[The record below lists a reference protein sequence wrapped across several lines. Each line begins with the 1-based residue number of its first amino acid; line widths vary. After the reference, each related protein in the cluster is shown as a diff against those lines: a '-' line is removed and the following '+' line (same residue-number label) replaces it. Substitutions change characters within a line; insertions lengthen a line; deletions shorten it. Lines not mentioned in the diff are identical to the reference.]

1 MLLSSGSLLDP
12 PYLSG
17 YDASVI
23 QELPVS
29 HQAVAGL
36 RPGVTLKQFFL
47 VRRLEKRR
55 TKDGKPFLA
64 LVLSDNTGSIKARVW
79 EEALKKCPRPPAEC
93 DFVGLTGQVEAFQG
107 DLQINV
113 TYLEPV
119 DKIRERGGD
128 LKGFD
133 PDTLI
138 LATTYNRE
146 DLWQE
151 LLDLAKTRISPPL
164 RSLVLAILTK
174 YQAEFMSWP
183 GAEFVHH
190 AYAGGLLEHT
200 WSVTRH
206 AARSLEVYPSLN
218 QDLVLAG
225 TILHD
230 LGKIK
235 ELARP
240 ECPKRTV
247 VGGLVGHIV
256 LGWEMVRE
264 EARAL
269 DFPDEDL
276 LRELEHI
283 IIAHHGSEEFGSP
296 IIPKTPEAFL
306 VFYLDEID
314 AKLHMARRHL
324 EMDASDDEFTV
335 KHYLL
340 ERRLYKSPI
349 PRTDFADPEP
359 DPDL

>member
-1 MLLSSGSLLDP
+1 MPHLAIIDLRAG
-12 PYLSG
+12 
-17 YDASVI
+17 
-23 QELPVS
+23 
-29 HQAVAGL
+29 VA
-36 RPGVTLKQFFL
+36 LKQFFL

-55 TKDGKPFLA
+55 TKDGKPFLS
-64 LVLSDNTGSIKARVW
+64 LVLGDKTGSLKARVW
-79 EEALKKCPRPPAEC
+79 EETLKKCPHPLAEC
-93 DFVGLTGQVEAFQG
+93 DFVGVTGQVEAYQG
-107 DLQINV
+107 DLQLNV
-113 TYLEPV
+113 TYIEPV
-119 DKIRERGGD
+119 ENIRERGGD
-128 LKGFD
+128 LQEFD
-133 PDTLI
+133 PEDLI
-138 LATTYNRE
+138 LATNYDRN
-146 DLWQE
+146 DLWRE
-151 LLDLAKTRISPPL
+151 LWEIAETRINLPL

-190 AYAGGLLEHT
+190 AYVGGLLEHT
-200 WSVTRH
+200 WSVARL
-206 AARSLEVYPSLN
+206 AVRSLEVYPSLN

-225 TILHD
+225 AILHD

-247 VGGLVGHIV
+247 PGGLVGHIV

-264 EARAL
+264 EAQAIN
-269 DFPDEDL
+269 FPDEDV

-324 EMDASDDEFTV
+324 ETDAGEDEFTV
-335 KHYLL
+335 RHYLL
-340 ERRLYKSPI
+340 GRRLYKSPS
-349 PRTDFADPEP
+349 FQADLAGPEP
-359 DPDL
+359 EADM

>member
-1 MLLSSGSLLDP
+1 M
-12 PYLSG
+12 
-17 YDASVI
+17 
-23 QELPVS
+23 S
-29 HQAVAGL
+29 HQSVACL
-36 RPGVTLKQFFL
+36 QAGVTLKQFFL

-64 LVLSDNTGSIKARVW
+64 LVLGDKTGSIKARVW
-79 EEALKKCPRPPAEC
+79 EETLKKCPHPPAEC

-113 TYLEPV
+113 TYLESV

-133 PDTLI
+133 PEALI
-138 LATTYNRE
+138 LTTPFDRD

-151 LLDLAKTRISPPL
+151 LWDLAEARISLPL

-174 YQAEFMSWP
+174 YQDQLISWP

-190 AYAGGLLEHT
+190 AYVGGLLEHT

-206 AARSLEVYPSLN
+206 AVRSLEVYPSLN

-225 TILHD
+225 AILHD

-247 VGGLVGHIV
+247 PGGLVGHIV
-256 LGWEMVRE
+256 LGCEMVRE

-324 EMDASDDEFTV
+324 ETDAGEDEFTV

-340 ERRLYKSPI
+340 GRRLYKSPI
-349 PRTDFADPEP
+349 SRADFPDPEP

>member
-1 MLLSSGSLLDP
+1 
-12 PYLSG
+12 
-17 YDASVI
+17 
-23 QELPVS
+23 VS
-29 HQAVAGL
+29 HQFVADL
-36 RPGVTLKQFFL
+36 RAGVPLKQFFL

-55 TKDGKPFLA
+55 TKDGKPFLS
-64 LVLSDNTGSIKARVW
+64 LVLGDKSGAMKARVW
-79 EEALKKCPRPPAEC
+79 EETLRKCPQPVAEC
-93 DFVGLTGQVEAFQG
+93 DFVGITGQVEAFQG

-113 TYLEPV
+113 TYIESV
-119 DKIRERGGD
+119 EKIRERAGD
-128 LKGFD
+128 LQEFD
-133 PDTLI
+133 PEALI
-138 LATTYNRE
+138 LATGYNRE
-146 DLWQE
+146 DLWRE
-151 LLDLAKTRISPPL
+151 LRELAETRINPPL
-164 RSLVLAILTK
+164 RTLVLAILTK
-174 YQAEFMSWP
+174 YHVEFMSWP

-190 AYAGGLLEHT
+190 AYVGGLLEHT
-200 WSVTRH
+200 WSVVRH
-206 AARSLEVYPSLN
+206 AVRSLEVYPSLN

-225 TILHD
+225 AILHD

-247 VGGLVGHIV
+247 PGGLVGHIV

-264 EARAL
+264 EAQAI

-314 AKLHMARRHL
+314 AKLHMAQRHL
-324 EMDASDDEFTV
+324 EMDTSDDEFTAR
-335 KHYLL
+335 HYLL
-340 ERRLYKSPI
+340 ARRLYKSP
-349 PRTDFADPEP
+349 TSQADLAAPEP